1 MQILTKFF
9 FNGSI
14 LIKAY
19 DSLKIR
25 FLFKATAH
33 RSEVKKLGNYVLLLL
48 PKLLLQWHP
57 FKQNPTK
64 FSSHPRGQAFF
75 QFNLVFF
82 QLFWRKKFAAKR
94 KTNLWAGGEVRNF
107 CKQVQANVPGTGNKV
122 SICSNIRRNRVNSWQ
137 QGTTVSKQGTKCWI
151 TKECYCA
158 TARFWAREKMIFER
172 SGSLDALNKTR

>member
-1 MQILTKFF
+1 MILWKLDFYLKRQRTGLKWKNWVIMCCYCYRSYCSNDTPLNKIRPSFHPTLEGKLF
-9 FNGSI
+9 SNSI
-14 LIKAY
+14 LC
-19 DSLKIR
+19 
-25 FLFKATAH
+25 
-33 RSEVKKLGNYVLLLL
+33 
-48 PKLLLQWHP
+48 
-57 FKQNPTK
+57 
-64 FSSHPRGQAFF
+64 
-75 QFNLVFF
+75 FF

-158 TARFWAREKMIFER
+158 TARFWAREKMFIFIE
-172 SGSLDALNKTR
+172 KKCYTFI